1 MKKLYRPTNGRM
13 LCGVAAG
20 FAVYFGL
27 DPTLVR
33 VIFAI
38 IGLMG
43 GSGLLIYIACALLM
57 PDEKNIAM

>member
-1 MKKLYRPTNGRM
+1 M

-27 DPTLVR
+27 DPTLIR

-38 IGLMG
+38 ISLIV
-43 GSGLLIYIACALLM
+43 GSGLLIYIACAPLM
-57 PDEKNIAM
+57 PDEKNIAI

>member
-1 MKKLYRPTNGRM
+1 M